1 MEPGRER
8 AASLGAAF
16 LETQDLAV
24 ERATKRAASA
34 DCPTGSQS
42 PAAAGHA

>member
-34 DCPTGSQS
+34 DCPNGSQS